1 MYIKTER
8 NDAKLTMNKISSKKE
23 LINEIKTLSNTLSD
37 DIKNEYNIT
46 SHQIACHYL
55 TKNIDTIDVNETN
68 IYKLYKISENI
79 EQYLNKLTI
88 DNPIKIESEDYPYYK
103 LSIELDENSKLKITA
118 ASDLDKD
125 FTWDTLIQYFPATE
139 TDEF

>member
-8 NDAKLTMNKISSKKE
+8 NDAKLKMNKISSKKE
-23 LINEIKTLSNTLSD
+23 LINEIKTLTNTLSE
-37 DIKNEYNIT
+37 DISNE
-46 SHQIACHYL
+46 
-55 TKNIDTIDVNETN
+55 KNIIIYAITKDKAATN
-68 IYKLYKISENI
+68 LDMKNI
-79 EQYLNKLTI
+79 IELQTLFDYTEQILNKITI
-88 DNPIKIESEDYPYYK
+88 DNPVKIESEDYPYYK